1 MIRPANPDNPRKEAS
16 MEPGGRPATR
26 DGRDRRTSA
35 LLLFD
40 AVETARHAALFVA
53 LVGCGVLV
61 LVALVG
67 GP

>member
-1 MIRPANPDNPRKEAS
+1 
-16 MEPGGRPATR
+16 MEQGGRPATR
-26 DGRDRRTSA
+26 EGRDRRTSA

-61 LVALVG
+61 LLTLVG